1 MAGIFYPKGAVSDW
15 CSGARGNNTDC
26 GSGEEPPRGQKSN
39 KHMGYI
45 KLFALSTNISTLL
58 HNCCKTHAVR
68 GNWGMKQSIA
78 VQAQHIGNDSRHD
91 DMARFAQA
99 RKSQERIL
107 APASSVCVRVCPKC
121 KRKCTLSAKPPI
133 KRGLI
138 TTKAYWFGSS
148 QDFAAVTDG
157 TSGLISL
164 REQLE
169 SGNVTR
175 KLASSH
181 SGEGQPLLYVP
192 EVSVVS

>member
-99 RKSQERIL
+99 RKSQEVH
-107 APASSVCVRVCPKC
+107 ASWIIEDMY
-121 KRKCTLSAKPPI
+121 RKHSTSPQTANTTL
-133 KRGLI
+133 
-138 TTKAYWFGSS
+138 TC
-148 QDFAAVTDG
+148 
-157 TSGLISL
+157 
-164 REQLE
+164 
-169 SGNVTR
+169 
-175 KLASSH
+175 
-181 SGEGQPLLYVP
+181 
-192 EVSVVS
+192 